1 MHAMT
6 SARRRTPT
14 GGWCHEVGN
23 RLTAMAGAVA
33 LLAGGGVTA
42 ANAAPPVQPDVP
54 PNEYRGDLA
63 SGADW

>member
-1 MHAMT
+1 MRWGT
-6 SARRRTPT
+6 
-14 GGWCHEVGN
+14 

-42 ANAAPPVQPDVP
+42 ANAAPLVQPDVP
-54 PNEYRGDLA
+54 PNEYRGDLV

>member
-1 MHAMT
+1 MRWGT
-6 SARRRTPT
+6 
-14 GGWCHEVGN
+14 

-54 PNEYRGDLA
+54 PNEYRGYLA

>member
-1 MHAMT
+1 MT
-6 SARRRTPT
+6 TARRRTRQ
-14 GGWCHEVGN
+14 EVGAMRWGT

-54 PNEYRGDLA
+54 PNEYRGYLA